1 MNPCP
6 CGYSLEKVKRCQCPS
21 ALVLSYRRKLSGP
34 LLDRLGLFVSLS
46 LPGSSSKEIR
56 KELTHAFITKSIGS
70 AWKIQEERYQGNA
83 KKNGDIAVVDE
94 YSDFDLG
101 EEESIWLEDIVCKER
116 LSFR

>member
-34 LLDRLGLFVSLS
+34 LLDRFGLFVSLS

-56 KELTHAFITKSIGS
+56 KELTHAFITKSI
-70 AWKIQEERYQGNA
+70 
-83 KKNGDIAVVDE
+83 
-94 YSDFDLG
+94 
-101 EEESIWLEDIVCKER
+101 WLEDIVRKER
-116 LSFR
+116 LSFRKKGQLVKVARTIADLSQKSSISVEDLLEAWSF